1 MGADPGR
8 RRAEL
13 AVTRNHSLWD
23 AVAVVLG
30 LDKVTVLA
38 TDEDIRAAERE
49 QYDRTNYLAVAPGG
63 GDGL

>member
-8 RRAEL
+8 RRAER

-38 TDEDIRAAERE
+38 TDEGIRAAERE
-49 QYDRTNYLAVAPGG
+49 Q
-63 GDGL
+63 